1 MPASPDD
8 RASRAPARADR
19 DPVDE
24 RHGTPAGPTNQGV
37 ADEVFQYTLLRV
49 VPSLARGEA
58 MNVGVAVH
66 SRRHR
71 FLDVRVAVDR
81 PRLAALD
88 PDLDLDAL
96 EAHLDGI
103 RRVAS
108 GDPAAGAVAAL
119 DRSDRFG
126 WIAAPSST
134 IVQPS
139 PVHTGTCG
147 DPAETLDRLFS
158 TLVLP
163 SGA

>member
-1 MPASPDD
+1 MPAP
-8 RASRAPARADR
+8 PE
-19 DPVDE
+19 P
-24 RHGTPAGPTNQGV
+24 TPAATGPDP
-37 ADEVFQYTLLRV
+37 ADEVFQYAVLRV
-49 VPSLARGEA
+49 VPSLTRGEA

-81 PRLAALD
+81 DRLRALD

-96 EAHLDGI
+96 EAHLEGI
-103 RRVAS
+103 RRVAL

-147 DPAETLDRLFS
+147 DPVETLDRLFA
-158 TLVLP
+158 TLVLAHRP
-163 SGA
+163 

>member
-1 MPASPDD
+1 MPAPPD
-8 RASRAPARADR
+8 PAVEPDAQE
-19 DPVDE
+19 PVE
-24 RHGTPAGPTNQGV
+24 
-37 ADEVFQYTLLRV
+37 EVFQYAVLRV
-49 VPSLARGEA
+49 IPSLTRGEA

-81 PRLAALD
+81 DRLRALD
-88 PDLDLDAL
+88 PELDLDAL
-96 EAHLDGI
+96 EAHLEGI
-103 RRVAS
+103 RRVARGDS
-108 GDPAAGAVAAL
+108 GAGAVAAL

-147 DPAETLDRLFS
+147 DPAETLDRLFA
-158 TLVLP
+158 TLVLVHRT
-163 SGA
+163 